1 MTKKKEIT
9 HVIDV
14 NTEEYMKYLR
24 ENPEMTLE
32 IDPDN
37 KYNMSDDQKNFIKNY
52 IQFKSIPLAAELS
65 KIDLETA
72 KAFFVAYSTQ
82 NEIRRVNSILC
93 KIQFGQKMMSL
104 DDIGGYLTSLII
116 DNDIPVA
123 DRLKTVDKLKV
134 IKMLIDLHVLKTEAV
149 IDPSVITD
157 RDIEADIKELSVDTI
172 KQLLYTNNIK
182 ENNDK
187 NELIEKLNIDNV
199 LSAEEIDYLKTLS
212 TKELLELIDLNT
224 KEEK

>member
-1 MTKKKEIT
+1 
-9 HVIDV
+9 
-14 NTEEYMKYLR
+14 
-24 ENPEMTLE
+24 
-32 IDPDN
+32 
-37 KYNMSDDQKNFIKNY
+37 MSDDQKNFIKNY